1 MTAAT
6 PRTVEQY
13 LDSLRSALEGADRAL
28 VQDALYDAEEHL
40 RAELAQ
46 HPGDNQGDVLA
57 SIVASYGAPEE
68 VADAYRSNEKT
79 IQAALRTPSPRPRTS
94 SIGRFFGVYADPRA
108 YLSIL
113 YMLLALVT
121 GTIYFTFAVTGLS
134 MSIGLAILIIGVPF
148 FLLFVGATRLVALAE
163 GRLVET
169 MLGTRMPRRPVYPDR
184 DAPFLRRIG
193 DMLKDPRTWGTLVY
207 FILMLPLGRLLLH
220 VRGRRHHRFDCH
232 VRRADLRPALPCRHR
247 REIDG
252 VVEIASSGAA
262 AAHLDPGT
270 AAADR
275 HDAPGTRHRLPAWP
289 TGEDP
294 ARAGTRFQLT
304 LGHRRRALAA
314 ALLRDVHRTPAGT
327 LATTSLPAATAH
339 GSSPAAASRP
349 ALCVPADEGSLH
361 ARLQGAMDA
370 EIDWAGGVP
379 HCRAACVPTAT
390 GSGSSTRAT
399 CPARPAAGRDRYRP
413 ARGPAS
419 PRATF
424 RST

>member
-108 YLSIL
+108 YLSVL

-184 DAPFLRRIG
+184 DAPFLRRVG

-207 FILMLPLGRLLLH
+207 FILMLPLG
-220 VRGRRHHRFDCH
+220 VFYFVFAVVGIMVFDCH
-232 VRRADLRPALPCRHR
+232 VRHADPHPALPYGCRRHGPLQ
-247 REIDG
+247 IDG
-252 VVEIASSGAA
+252 SVELPHPAVLPFISILGLLLLTVTMHLARGIGYLHGQLAKTLLVQAQSSG
-262 AAHLDPGT
+262 
-270 AAADR
+270 
-275 HDAPGTRHRLPAWP
+275 
-289 TGEDP
+289 
-294 ARAGTRFQLT
+294 
-304 LGHRRRALAA
+304 
-314 ALLRDVHRTPAGT
+314 
-327 LATTSLPAATAH
+327 
-339 GSSPAAASRP
+339 
-349 ALCVPADEGSLH
+349 
-361 ARLQGAMDA
+361 
-370 EIDWAGGVP
+370 
-379 HCRAACVPTAT
+379 
-390 GSGSSTRAT
+390 
-399 CPARPAAGRDRYRP
+399 
-413 ARGPAS
+413 
-419 PRATF
+419 
-424 RST
+424 

>member
-28 VQDALYDAEEHL
+28 IQDALYDAEEHL

-79 IQAALRTPSPRPRTS
+79 IQAALRTPSPRARTS
-94 SIGRFFGVYADPRA
+94 SIGRFFGVYSDPRA

-184 DAPFLRRIG
+184 DAPFLRRVG

-207 FILMLPLGRLLLH
+207 FILMLPLGVFYFMFAVIGIIVSIALFVAPIFVLLYHAGL
-220 VRGRRHHRFDCH
+220 VQ
-232 VRRADLRPALPCRHR
+232 
-247 REIDG
+247 IDG
-252 VVEIASSGAA
+252 VVQAPHPAVLPFISILGLLLLTVTMHLARGIGYLHGQLAKTLLVQAQSSG
-262 AAHLDPGT
+262 
-270 AAADR
+270 
-275 HDAPGTRHRLPAWP
+275 
-289 TGEDP
+289 
-294 ARAGTRFQLT
+294 
-304 LGHRRRALAA
+304 
-314 ALLRDVHRTPAGT
+314 
-327 LATTSLPAATAH
+327 
-339 GSSPAAASRP
+339 
-349 ALCVPADEGSLH
+349 
-361 ARLQGAMDA
+361 
-370 EIDWAGGVP
+370 
-379 HCRAACVPTAT
+379 
-390 GSGSSTRAT
+390 
-399 CPARPAAGRDRYRP
+399 
-413 ARGPAS
+413 
-419 PRATF
+419 
-424 RST
+424 

>member
-46 HPGDNQGDVLA
+46 RPGDNQGDVLA

-79 IQAALRTPSPRPRTS
+79 IQAALRTPSPRLRTS
-94 SIGRFFGVYADPRA
+94 SIGRFFGVYSDPRA

-184 DAPFLRRIG
+184 DAPFLRRVG

-207 FILMLPLGRLLLH
+207 FILMLPLGI
-220 VRGRRHHRFDCH
+220 FYF
-232 VRRADLRPALPCRHR
+232 AFA
-247 REIDG
+247 
-252 VVEIASSGAA
+252 VVGIMISIV
-262 AAHLDPGT
+262 LFITPI
-270 AAADR
+270 
-275 HDAPGTRHRLPAWP
+275 
-289 TGEDP
+289 
-294 ARAGTRFQLT
+294 
-304 LGHRRRALAA
+304 A
-314 ALLRDVHRTPAGT
+314 ALLYHTG
-327 LATTSLPAATAH
+327 LI
-339 GSSPAAASRP
+339 
-349 ALCVPADEGSLH
+349 
-361 ARLQGAMDA
+361 Q
-370 EIDWAGGVP
+370 IDGGVDVSHP
-379 HCRAACVPTAT
+379 VLLPLLSILGLLLLTVTMHL
-390 GSGSSTRAT
+390 
-399 CPARPAAGRDRYRP
+399 
-413 ARGPAS
+413 ARGIGYLHGQLAKTLLVQAQS
-419 PRATF
+419 
-424 RST
+424 SS